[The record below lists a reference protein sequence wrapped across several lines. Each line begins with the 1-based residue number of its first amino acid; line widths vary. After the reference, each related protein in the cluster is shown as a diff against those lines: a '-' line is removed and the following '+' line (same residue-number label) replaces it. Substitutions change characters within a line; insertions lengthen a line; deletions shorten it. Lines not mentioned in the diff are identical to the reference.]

1 MKHISL
7 ILSAISLLIYKT
19 HPKDYQQLNETQ
31 MLFKAVQNNRLTELA
46 DLLKKGANV
55 NTVNQQHKSLLLV
68 ATEKQF
74 VNMAKLLIEYGAD
87 VNLQDNRLESPF
99 LTAAVLGNSELIA
112 LYLENGA
119 RFDVFNRYYG
129 TALIPA
135 CERGHVE
142 IVKMLTQTPY
152 LPLIVLNKLGWT
164 ALLETIILG
173 DGSQKY
179 VTIVQQLIEAGCDIH
194 ITDNNGVTP
203 LQHAQKN
210 GHTKIINLLKNA
222 PRK

>member
-152 LPLIVLNKLGWT
+152 FPIDHINKLGWT

-179 VTIVQQLIEAGCDIH
+179 VTIVQQLIEAGLRYSHYGQQWCN
-194 ITDNNGVTP
+194 TTS
-203 LQHAQKN
+203 AC
-210 GHTKIINLLKNA
+210 TKKWTH
-222 PRK
+222 

>member
-152 LPLIVLNKLGWT
+152 FPIDHINKLGWT

-203 LQHAQKN
+203 LQHALKN

>member
-87 VNLQDNRLESPF
+87 VNLQDNRLESPSNCRCPWKF
-99 LTAAVLGNSELIA
+99 RINSSI
-112 LYLENGA
+112 
-119 RFDVFNRYYG
+119 
-129 TALIPA
+129 
-135 CERGHVE
+135 
-142 IVKMLTQTPY
+142 
-152 LPLIVLNKLGWT
+152 
-164 ALLETIILG
+164 
-173 DGSQKY
+173 S
-179 VTIVQQLIEAGCDIH
+179 
-194 ITDNNGVTP
+194 
-203 LQHAQKN
+203 
-210 GHTKIINLLKNA
+210 
-222 PRK
+222 RKWCSF